1 MPLDLVRRLL
11 TPLLRQVPTSS
22 YPTAEPLLQFGARG
36 LPAIDPARCD
46 KNAACIE
53 ICPTDAIEFVV
64 GADSL
69 SHPVDGMLVL
79 GGGLLDQTSG
89 LANRTA
95 ALEYASSRPP
105 TARTAP
111 PVPSIDAG
119 RCVFCA
125 ACVSACPT
133 GAISMTSRVELARPR
148 RAELIERPPELV
160 SATEDLLTADR
171 ARGRILGARGRILG
185 ALGRSLHVRH
195 LDAGSCNGCD
205 WEIAA
210 LLNPYHDVQRL
221 GIDFVASP
229 RHADLLLVTGVVTR
243 NLEEAALRT
252 YDAMPEPRLV
262 VAVGACAISGG
273 VFAGSPQIRDGA
285 AAILPVDVFVP
296 GCPPRPEAIIE
307 GMLLAL
313 ESRRSAEREAAHP
326 AGSGSAY
333 VIGPGSSR

>member
-1 MPLDLVRRLL
+1 MPLDFVRRLL
-11 TPLLRQVPTSS
+11 TPLRNPVPTSR
-22 YPTAEPLLQFGARG
+22 YPEAEPLLQFATRG
-36 LPAIDPARCD
+36 LPAIDPARC
-46 KNAACIE
+46 KQNGACVE
-53 ICPTDAIEFVV
+53 ICPTNAIAFEV
-64 GADSL
+64 GGDSAT
-69 SHPVDGMLVL
+69 HPIDGMLVL
-79 GGGLLDQTSG
+79 GGGLLDEAVA

-95 ALEYASSRPP
+95 ALEYARSRPP
-105 TARTAP
+105 AIRSAPTA
-111 PVPSIDAG
+111 PSIDAG
-119 RCVFCA
+119 RCVYCA

-133 GAISMTSRVELARPR
+133 GAISMTSRTELARPR
-148 RAELIERPPELV
+148 RAEMIERPPEMV
-160 SATEDLLTADR
+160 IGIEDRLAADR
-171 ARGRILGARGRILG
+171 ARARILA
-185 ALGRSLHVRH
+185 AHGRSLHVRH

-313 ESRRSAEREAAHP
+313 ESRRSAERETADAAKR
-326 AGSGSAY
+326 GSGRR
-333 VIGPGSSR
+333 IGPGSAR

>member
-11 TPLLRQVPTSS
+11 LPLRNPVPTSR
-22 YPTAEPLLQFGARG
+22 YPETEPLLQFGTRG

-46 KNAACIE
+46 NNGACASV
-53 ICPTDAIEFVV
+53 CPTAAIDL
-64 GADSL
+64 GAGAGFFARPTTRS
-69 SHPVDGMLVL
+69 
-79 GGGLLDQTSG
+79 
-89 LANRTA
+89 TA
-95 ALEYASSRPP
+95 VWAA
-105 TARTAP
+105 TTG
-111 PVPSIDAG
+111 PSIDAG
-119 RCVFCA
+119 KCIFCA
-125 ACVSACPT
+125 ACVIACPA
-133 GAISMTSRVELARPR
+133 GAISMSKRVELARPS
-148 RAELIERPPELV
+148 RAELIELPPAV
-160 SATEDLLTADR
+160 GDSSADLAAADR
-171 ARGRILGARGRILG
+171 ARARILGT
-185 ALGRSLHVRH
+185 LGRSLHVRH

-210 LLNPYHDVQRL
+210 LLNPYTDIQRL

-307 GMLLAL
+307 GLLMAL
-313 ESRRSAEREAAHP
+313 DTRRTTAAEP
-326 AGSGSAY
+326 GSGA
-333 VIGPGSSR
+333 